1 MSTKWEWKWKVPLA
15 HYKSLR
21 DGQSARL
28 SRPSSYP
35 SGRAEILVIFRLAR
49 LLVSRSLRINS
60 SKRGCQLFENNLKLL
75 SKSTF
80 TLIYMLMLNCL
91 YNGLTFCGCS
101 PQTWV
106 GLPTRCH
113 ELNPFCWRE
122 ISILGNLRTIM
133 LVFNS
138 SINIFTA

>member
-1 MSTKWEWKWKVPLA
+1 MPLA

-35 SGRAEILVIFRLAR
+35 SGRAEILVIFRHAR

-60 SKRGCQLFENNLKLL
+60 SKRGCQLFENNLILF

-91 YNGLTFCGCS
+91 NNVLTFCGCS
-101 PQTWV
+101 PQTWL

-113 ELNPFCWRE
+113 KLDPFCWRG
-122 ISILGNLRTIM
+122 ITMLGNLRTIM
-133 LVFNS
+133 LVFDS
-138 SINIFTA
+138 S